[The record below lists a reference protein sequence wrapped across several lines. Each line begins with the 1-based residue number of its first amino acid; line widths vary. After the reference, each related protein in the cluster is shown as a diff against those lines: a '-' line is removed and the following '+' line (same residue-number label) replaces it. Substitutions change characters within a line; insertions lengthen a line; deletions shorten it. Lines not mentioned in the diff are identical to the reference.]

1 MMNKRKNLGQHFLK
15 SKTIAKSIV
24 SNAKIARNDIVL
36 EIGTGHGILIP
47 YLCKNAKQVFSI
59 EKDQN
64 LHLLAKSNFHDYSN
78 LVLEYGDGFNSN
90 HNFSIFVSNL
100 PYSKSRFAVE
110 WLLQKKFSRAIIM
123 VQKEFAE
130 KLSSSKEHKAIS
142 VLANHGFRIKFLM
155 NVKKSNFFP
164 MPKVDSVVILLE
176 QRNTISKALISTVNR
191 VFSYRRKTLQNVLK
205 QFGLNSTSKKRL
217 DELSGDEI
225 IKIAQKI
232 VRS

>member
-1 MMNKRKNLGQHFLK
+1 MNKRKNLGQHFLK
-15 SKTIAKSIV
+15 SETIAKDIV
-24 SNAKIARNDIVL
+24 SSAKITRNDIVL
-36 EIGTGHGILIP
+36 EIGTGYGILIP

-59 EKDQN
+59 ENDQN
-64 LHLLAKSNFHDYSN
+64 LHLSAKANFHDYSN
-78 LVLEYGDGFNSN
+78 LVLEYGNGFNSV

-123 VQKEFAE
+123 IQIEFAE
-130 KLSSSKEHKAIS
+130 KLQSKEEHKSIS
-142 VLANHGFRIKFLM
+142 VLANYGFRIKSLM
-155 NVKKSNFFP
+155 NVKKSNFMP
-164 MPKVDSVVILLE
+164 MPNVDSTVILLE
-176 QRNTISKALISTVNR
+176 KKKVISKELISTVNKI
-191 VFSYRRKTLQNVLK
+191 FSYRRKTLQNILK
-205 QFGLNSTSKKRL
+205 QFDLNTTSKKRL

>member
-1 MMNKRKNLGQHFLK
+1 MNKRKNLGQHFLK
-15 SKTIAKSIV
+15 SKAIAKFIV
-24 SNAKIARNDIVL
+24 SNAGITRNDVIL

-47 YLCKNAKQVFSI
+47 YICKNAKQVFSV
-59 EKDQN
+59 ESDKN
-64 LHLLAKSNFHDYSN
+64 LHLATKSNLKDYSN
-78 LVLEYGDGFNSN
+78 LVLEYGDGFNSA
-90 HNFSIFVSNL
+90 HNFSIFISNL

-110 WLLQKKFSRAIIM
+110 WLLGKKFLRAVIM

-130 KLSSSKEHKAIS
+130 KLTSKEEHKAIS
-142 VLANHGFRIKFLM
+142 VLANYGFKIKFLM

-164 MPKVDSVVILLE
+164 MPKVDSTVILLE
-176 QRNTISKALISTVNR
+176 KKRVISKVLIPTVNR
-191 VFSYRRKTLQNVLK
+191 IFSYRRKTVQNILK

-232 VRS
+232 IRS

>member
-1 MMNKRKNLGQHFLK
+1 MNKRKNLGQHFLK
-15 SKTIAKSIV
+15 SKTIAKDIV
-24 SNAKIARNDIVL
+24 SSAKITRNDVVL

-59 EKDQN
+59 ENDQN
-64 LHLLAKSNFHDYSN
+64 LHLSAKSNFHDYSN
-78 LVLEYGDGFNSN
+78 LVLEYGDGFNSD

-110 WLLQKKFSRAIIM
+110 WLLQKKFSRAVIM
-123 VQKEFAE
+123 VQKEFSE
-130 KLSSSKEHKAIS
+130 KLSSNEKHKAIS
-142 VLANHGFRIKFLM
+142 VLANYGFRIKFLM
-155 NVKKSNFFP
+155 NVKKSNFSP
-164 MPKVDSVVILLE
+164 VPKVDSVVILLE
-176 QRNTISKALISTVNR
+176 QKKLISKVLISTVNR
-191 VFSYRRKTLQNVLK
+191 VFSYRRKTLQNILK

-232 VRS
+232 VRI

>member
-1 MMNKRKNLGQHFLK
+1 MNKRKDLGQHFLK
-15 SKTIAKSIV
+15 SKTIAKAIV
-24 SNAKIARNDIVL
+24 DSAKITRNDIVL

-59 EKDQN
+59 ENDQN
-64 LHLLAKSNFHDYSN
+64 LHLSAKANFHDYSN
-78 LVLEYGDGFNSN
+78 LVLEYGNGFNSV

-110 WLLQKKFSRAIIM
+110 WLLQKKFSRAVIM
-123 VQKEFAE
+123 VQKEFSE
-130 KLSSSKEHKAIS
+130 KLSSNEEHKSIS
-142 VLANHGFRIKFLM
+142 VLANYGFRIKFLSS
-155 NVKKSNFFP
+155 VKKSNFFP
-164 MPKVDSVVILLE
+164 TPKVDSTVILLE
-176 QRNTISKALISTVNR
+176 KKKIISKELIFTVNR
-191 VFSYRRKTLQNVLK
+191 IFSYRRKTLQNILK

-232 VRS
+232 IRR